1 MSFSLTIEVKTTQKY
16 SVPGSGIFFVV
27 IIFGC
32 IGNSSLVIRNEN
44 IFVLILSIFFD
55 FCPYTISGGNEQVSH
70 QDEVLFY
77 LSVELSTHSL
87 CLHGNKQ
94 NHLLELWRNLEL
106 MQQTPSWFIYPHIN
120 IHIVLVSR
128 NRNLKECSAHQRAF
142 WIVSPLVIGKQKY
155 KQQKNTRYETLCS
168 LGSPAPH
175 DFGSLPKRRHVLN
188 NGRNVFFGQ
197 WFCIRIIR
205 YTTPQSWNNYRI
217 HSIPT
222 FWQT

>member
-1 MSFSLTIEVKTTQKY
+1 MFHLIRLKTNLICLIFLSFSLTIEVKTTRKY

-55 FCPYTISGGNEQVSH
+55 FCPCTISGGNEQVSH

-106 MQQTPSWFIYPHIN
+106 MKQTYSWFIYSHISTCK
-120 IHIVLVSR
+120 H
-128 NRNLKECSAHQRAF
+128 
-142 WIVSPLVIGKQKY
+142 KQKNMRLIIAWIPSHASNGKPKEWIY
-155 KQQKNTRYETLCS
+155 S
-168 LGSPAPH
+168 L
-175 DFGSLPKRRHVLN
+175 R
-188 NGRNVFFGQ
+188 
-197 WFCIRIIR
+197 
-205 YTTPQSWNNYRI
+205 T
-217 HSIPT
+217 HSG
-222 FWQT
+222 

>member
-1 MSFSLTIEVKTTQKY
+1 MFHLIRLKTNLICLIFLSFSLTIEVKTTRKY

-55 FCPYTISGGNEQVSH
+55 FCPCTISGGNEQVSH

-106 MQQTPSWFIYPHIN
+106 MQQTPSWFISKTQWKLE
-120 IHIVLVSR
+120 VLKCFHDVEDIPVIFDTESTSVSEVMYDFKN
-128 NRNLKECSAHQRAF
+128 NRYIPTYKHPYSSCVA
-142 WIVSPLVIGKQKY
+142 KQ
-155 KQQKNTRYETLCS
+155 EPEGMLCS
-168 LGSPAPH
+168 PKSILDNVTLG
-175 DFGSLPKRRHVLN
+175 D
-188 NGRNVFFGQ
+188 
-197 WFCIRIIR
+197 W
-205 YTTPQSWNNYRI
+205 
-217 HSIPT
+217 
-222 FWQT
+222 